1 MGKGIISNND
11 VPLITKPL
19 ITKEAYM
26 PDCNN
31 CPYIER
37 ISRVESSYQHSLP
50 VITAMN
56 GKLDVVI
63 LSLGKIEVL
72 ESKHNNHSEAL
83 GRAFERIEAIEKQT
97 MDTSKAVSDLLS
109 QIKGMTRLATV
120 LWTVMGASVGF
131 IFSKVL

>member
-1 MGKGIISNND
+1 
-11 VPLITKPL
+11 
-19 ITKEAYM
+19 M

-37 ISRVESSYQHSLP
+37 ITRVESNYQHTLP

-56 GKLDVVI
+56 NKLDIVI
-63 LSLGKIEVL
+63 ISLGKIEVL

-83 GRAFERIEAIEKQT
+83 GRAFERIEVIETQI

-109 QIKGMTRLATV
+109 QIKGMTRLAMV
-120 LWTVMGASVGF
+120 LWAVMGASVGF
-131 IFSKVL
+131 IFNKML

>member
-1 MGKGIISNND
+1 MS
-11 VPLITKPL
+11 
-19 ITKEAYM
+19 
-26 PDCNN
+26 DCNN

-37 ISRVESSYQHSLP
+37 ISRVESNYQHTLP

-56 GKLDVVI
+56 SKLDTVI

-109 QIKGMTRLATV
+109 QIKGMTRLAMV
-120 LWTVMGASVGF
+120 LWSVMGASVGF